1 MEIKD
6 KTPQDPIASLFL
18 VDAYMRWA
26 LLAAEEVVGKQ
37 GLHVLLRQHG
47 LERFIDNYPPELL
60 KITAALRSAIM
71 PNCVPAC

>member
-6 KTPQDPIASLFL
+6 KVPSDPVANLHL

-26 LLAAEEVVGKQ
+26 LLAAEEVVGKK
-37 GLHVLLRQHG
+37 GLQVLLRERG

-60 KITAALRSAIM
+60 KISGDITLGDYA
-71 PNCVPAC
+71 

>member
-6 KTPQDPIASLFL
+6 KTPNDPIASLYL

-37 GLHVLLRQHG
+37 GLQKT
-47 LERFIDNYPPELL
+47 
-60 KITAALRSAIM
+60 KITEYRIRTIRAVRTARTTGAVHMNS
-71 PNCVPAC
+71 

>member
-6 KTPQDPIASLFL
+6 KTPSDPVASLYL

-37 GLHVLLRQHG
+37 GLTVLLRERG
-47 LERFIDNYPPELL
+47 LQRFIDNYPPELL
-60 KITAALRSAIM
+60 KISRA
-71 PNCVPAC
+71 